1 MNTSTL
7 PAQSK
12 GQSLAMTTAKTDDSP
27 RSLPKPATQ
36 SRIWINLALFLGL
49 AIGGCGL
56 DLWTKS
62 WIFNLLGMPNTKQP
76 WILWDGVFALT
87 TSLNEG
93 ALFSLGQGFALGFAA
108 LSMIAALGIGY
119 WLAFKGAI
127 REPLLVVALGLIMAG
142 IGGNLYD
149 RLGMHGLKWHWPLE
163 RLGQPVYAVRDWL
176 HFCLIGNDGEVIF
189 NWPVFNLADCFL
201 VVGAGL
207 LFIQSLRTPQQV
219 EAKAV

>member
-1 MNTSTL
+1 MSTTTISAKK
-7 PAQSK
+7 P
-12 GQSLAMTTAKTDDSP
+12 AMTAANPYESP
-27 RSLPKPATQ
+27 QLAANSVSR
-36 SRIWINLALFLGL
+36 SRIWVNVALFFVL
-49 AIGGCGL
+49 AVGGGAL
-56 DLWTKS
+56 DLWTKT
-62 WIFNLLGMPNTKQP
+62 WIFQKLGMPSTQHP
-76 WILWDGVFALT
+76 WVLWEGVFSLT

-93 ALFSLGQGFALGFAA
+93 ALFSIGQGFALGFAV
-108 LSMIAALGIGY
+108 LSIGAALGIGY

-127 REPLLVVALGLIMAG
+127 RETLLVVALGLIMSG

-176 HFCLIGNDGEVIF
+176 HFCLVSSDGQVIF

-207 LFIQSLRTPQQV
+207 LFIQSWRTPQQV
-219 EAKAV
+219 EAKTV